1 MTLTKMKVTMIRS
14 GMNKSFTTEPCP
26 RCRKK
31 GRDTRGDNL
40 IVYSDGGA
48 HCFSC
53 SYHRHPKFTL
63 NHLTQEVKDDNEKAV
78 LPSDF
83 TREIPAECWK
93 WLLQYGLP
101 YSYWKA
107 YCGYSPKANRLILTF
122 GTPIKFSI
130 GRAFTVGDRKW
141 KFYGDGHKHTEV
153 FSEQLSKE
161 VVLVEDLIS
170 AHKVAQVTSCV
181 CLFGVEINDLV
192 IKQLKALKRPVTLWL
207 DDDQY
212 SLLPK
217 KINRLQ
223 SLLDWPVRYVH
234 TPKDPKA
241 YTTQEIREILM

>member
-1 MTLTKMKVTMIRS
+1 MITRKLCYLVTS
-14 GMNKSFTTEPCP
+14 QEKSQPNAGNGSSNTDSPTPIGKP
-26 RCRKK
+26 IAAILRKPT
-31 GRDTRGDNL
+31 DSSL
-40 IVYSDGGA
+40 PLEIPLSSPSDGR
-48 HCFSC
+48 S
-53 SYHRHPKFTL
+53 L
-63 NHLTQEVKDDNEKAV
+63 
-78 LPSDF
+78 
-83 TREIPAECWK
+83 W
-93 WLLQYGLP
+93 
-101 YSYWKA
+101 
-107 YCGYSPKANRLILTF
+107 
-122 GTPIKFSI
+122 
-130 GRAFTVGDRKW
+130 DRKW
-141 KFYGDGHKHTEV
+141 KFYGDGHKYTEV